1 MSACWVLR
9 ERMARRGHLH
19 QEAHAGDARLQEH
32 RHSIHSLQAWAI
44 DRDLDM
50 TEVERIMMA

>member
-9 ERMARRGHLH
+9 ERMTRRGHVH

-32 RHSIHSLQAWAI
+32 RHSIHSLQAWAT
-44 DRDLDM
+44 DSDLDM

>member
-9 ERMARRGHLH
+9 ERMALRGHLPE
-19 QEAHAGDARLQEH
+19 EAHARDARLQEH

-44 DRDLDM
+44 AKGLDM
-50 TEVERIMMA
+50 TRVGRIMMA